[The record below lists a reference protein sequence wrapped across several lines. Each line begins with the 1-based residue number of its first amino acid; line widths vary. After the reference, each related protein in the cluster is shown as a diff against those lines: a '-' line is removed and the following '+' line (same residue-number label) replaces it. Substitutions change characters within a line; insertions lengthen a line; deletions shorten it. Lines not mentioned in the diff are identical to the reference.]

1 MLENKTCVHL
11 TNMEEIYLYKHDN
24 TFAQNLANRS
34 FVVIVAL
41 KNFLF
46 QELSCSQMKRFI
58 WPVEP
63 AAIQPLLTCIYYRWK
78 KLVLIRKTVLLN
90 WKIN

>member
-11 TNMEEIYLYKHDN
+11 KNMAIYLHKHDN
-24 TFAQNLANRS
+24 TFAQNLADRS
-34 FVVIVAL
+34 FVVIVTL

-46 QELSCSQMKRFI
+46 QELPCSQMKCFI

-78 KLVLIRKTVLLN
+78 NFLLN
-90 WKIN
+90 

>member
-1 MLENKTCVHL
+1 MADKDS
-11 TNMEEIYLYKHDN
+11 IYLYKHDN

-41 KNFLF
+41 KDFLL
-46 QELSCSQMKRFI
+46 QELPCGQMKCFI

-63 AAIQPLLTCIYYRWK
+63 AAIQPLLTCIY
-78 KLVLIRKTVLLN
+78 
-90 WKIN
+90 